1 MKSLAIVLILLG
13 ALALAYKG
21 ITYTRHREVINIGP
35 IEATVDE
42 KKTIPLSP
50 VIGGVAVVAGL
61 AMLLSLRS
69 RA

>member
-13 ALALAYKG
+13 TLALAYKG

-69 RA
+69 LA